1 MPIPKMRT
9 CVKESKDVSYDTHTS
24 KFCLPLCFSQLL
36 KEERETTVS
45 DGGLSRQLSF
55 SPWGKDNLNGNK
67 ISCLL
72 DVAFLYL
79 ESKI

>member
-1 MPIPKMRT
+1 MRT
-9 CVKESKDVSYDTHTS
+9 CVKESKDVSYDTYDTHTS
-24 KFCLPLCFSQLL
+24 KFCLPLCFPQLL
-36 KEERETTVS
+36 KEEHETTVS

>member
-1 MPIPKMRT
+1 MRT

-24 KFCLPLCFSQLL
+24 KFCLPLCFPQLL
-36 KEERETTVS
+36 KEEHETTVS

>member
-24 KFCLPLCFSQLL
+24 KFCLPLCFPQLL
-36 KEERETTVS
+36 KEEHETTVS

>member
-1 MPIPKMRT
+1 MRT
-9 CVKESKDVSYDTHTS
+9 CVKESKDVSYDTYDTHTS
-24 KFCLPLCFSQLL
+24 KFCLPLCFPQLL

-55 SPWGKDNLNGNK
+55 SPLGKDNLNGNK